1 MKKSMRFLWTGLLVI
16 VLLAGCQAASAT
28 GGTASTGNFSAQGG
42 QPPADMQ
49 TQIASNPEL
58 ATRMASGGGPGGA
71 GGPGGFGATTTAT
84 AIATVEPTATPEP
97 TATAVDPTS
106 GAVQTAQ
113 GYFTA
118 IETGDFSTASK
129 LVSSF
134 SLLANKL
141 TAGDVVE
148 ALTQQ
153 KTAGAA
159 WSNFK
164 VAGSQVFDTQTI
176 LVHVTYTF
184 SSTDAKSGK
193 TVETTMD
200 EQWPFRLEQKKWKYN
215 WTNIIDFETL
225 GSNAKLSNGL
235 TVKPLQMARYT
246 DKIRLTVMAQNNT
259 VEAIS
264 VGGTTN
270 QRLGTF
276 HFGSQTVEAENTHY
290 LFDAYRT
297 YMSITIDV
305 KGLYTSY
312 PDAVEL
318 IRYGVTGTATPWFTF
333 ALND

>member
-1 MKKSMRFLWTGLLVI
+1 MRFLWTWLLVI
-16 VLLAGCQAASAT
+16 VLLAGCQAATST
-28 GGTASTGNFSAQGG
+28 GGTASTGNFSAQGSG
-42 QPPADMQ
+42 QPPAAMQ
-49 TQIASNPEL
+49 TQMASNPDM
-58 ATRMASGGGPGGA
+58 ATRIAAGGRPGGA
-71 GGPGGFGATTTAT
+71 GGPSGFGATAAATAT
-84 AIATVEPTATPEP
+84 ATAEPTATPEP
-97 TATAVDPTS
+97 TATTVDPTA

-113 GYFTA
+113 DYFA
-118 IETGDFSTASK
+118 AVASGDFSAASK

-159 WSNFK
+159 WSGFQ

-176 LVHVTYTF
+176 LVHVTYKF
-184 SSTDAKSGK
+184 ASTDAKTGK
-193 TVETTMD
+193 TVETTID

-225 GSNAKLSNGL
+225 SSNAKLSNGL
-235 TVKPLQMARYT
+235 TIKPLQMARYT
-246 DKIRLTVMAQNNT
+246 DKIRLTVMAQNNA

-276 HFGSQTVEAENTHY
+276 HFGSQTVEAENGHY

-318 IRYGVTGTATPWFTF
+318 IRYGATGTATPWFTF
-333 ALND
+333 ALTD